1 MLLGSHLTLLI
12 GPTVAVP
19 APFMLLEALTNISVT
34 HNDRGRSGFQ
44 LTFQIGRA
52 GSLDLFDY
60 ALVQNPL
67 LKPFNRVVIM
77 VTFNVVP
84 QVLMDGV
91 ITNIQFA
98 PSNEPGASTLTV
110 TGEDLS
116 VLMDLHELNFPW
128 PALTD
133 DNVVRLI
140 VLKYAQYAVA
150 PFVIPPVS
158 GNAPSPTEQIPV
170 QTATDFQHILHLAG
184 RQSYVFY
191 IEPGPLPNMSV
202 AYWGPP
208 IRTGL
213 PQKALSFNM
222 GPETNVLSFSGS
234 YNALAPTLVFGTIQD
249 RQTNVTL
256 PVFTVPFSM
265 RPPLALMP
273 ALLSQQN
280 FRISLPPVTPRQAEQ
295 ATPQAAAA
303 AAGSGGRMNSAEAR
317 TVNGLDY
324 ADALARSQAIVEA
337 SLENVVTVSGE
348 LDALQ
353 YGDIL
358 RARGVVGV
366 RGVGF
371 TYDGNYYVQSVSH
384 SISKGEYKQR
394 FTLTREGTGSLTPLV
409 RV

>member
-1 MLLGSHLTLLI
+1 MLLGIHLTLLI

-19 APFMLLEALTNISVT
+19 APLPLIEALTNVSVT

-44 LTFQIGRA
+44 LTFQIGRS
-52 GSLDLFDY
+52 GPLDLVDY
-60 ALVQNPL
+60 SLLLNPL
-67 LKPFNRVVIM
+67 IKPFNRVVLM

-91 ITNIQFA
+91 ITNIQFS

-116 VLMDLHELNFPW
+116 VMMDLHELNFPW

-140 VLKYAQYAVA
+140 VLKYAQYAIA
-150 PFVIPPVS
+150 PLVMPPGFGS
-158 GNAPSPTEQIPV
+158 APSPTEEIPV
-170 QTATDFQHILHLAG
+170 QTTTDFQHILALAG

-208 IRTGL
+208 VRVGI

-234 YNALAPTLVFGTIQD
+234 YNALAPTLVFGSIQD
-249 RQTNVTL
+249 RLTNVSLPIFTL
-256 PVFTVPFSM
+256 PFSM
-265 RPPLALMP
+265 RPPLALLP
-273 ALLSQQN
+273 ALISQQN
-280 FRISLPPVTPRQAEQ
+280 FRISLPAATPQQAERATQ
-295 ATPQAAAA
+295 ATPASDGQMNAAQ
-303 AAGSGGRMNSAEAR
+303 AR

-324 ADALARSQAIVEA
+324 PEALARAQATVEA
-337 SLENVVTVSGE
+337 SMENVVSVSGE

-358 RARGVVGV
+358 KARGIVGV

-371 TYDGNYYVQSVSH
+371 TYDGYYYVQSVSH

-394 FTLTREGTGSLTPLV
+394 FSLTREGTGSLTPLV
-409 RV
+409 RT